1 MSYAK
6 ATVKGLY
13 FPLIFSQK
21 ILSTCEKNVI
31 IIVVQSIENKTSARI
46 YGNQRGWVFSK
57 IDFLDLGSDA
67 DIRKALSELAAKGT
81 IRRVLRGIYDYPRN
95 SKLLNTEMGSD
106 LDQLARALARRS
118 GWRIQPSEN
127 TALNLLGLSTQ
138 VPAQSVYL
146 SDGPSKTYEI
156 GKQQL
161 VFKKRSLKESG
172 FKHKESELVVQALK
186 ALGQKRIDKVLLQNL
201 ANKWT
206 AAMWKKI
213 LRDTKTA
220 PAWVSDII
228 LNISKLAVS

>member
-1 MSYAK
+1 M
-6 ATVKGLY
+6 
-13 FPLIFSQK
+13 
-21 ILSTCEKNVI
+21 
-31 IIVVQSIENKTSARI
+31 QSIEDKSSARI
-46 YGNQRGWVFSK
+46 YGNQRGWAFSK
-57 IDFLDLGSDA
+57 IDFLDLGNDA

-81 IRRVLRGIYDYPRN
+81 IRRVLRGIYDYPRI
-95 SKLLNTEMGSD
+95 SKLLTTEMGPD

-161 VFKKRSLKESG
+161 VFKKRSLKESV

-186 ALGQKRIDKVLLQNL
+186 ALGQERIDEKVLQKLTGT
-201 ANKWT
+201 WT
-206 AAMWKKI
+206 PSIWKKI

-220 PAWVSDII
+220 PAWVSDLIR
-228 LNISKLAVS
+228 NISKRSDS